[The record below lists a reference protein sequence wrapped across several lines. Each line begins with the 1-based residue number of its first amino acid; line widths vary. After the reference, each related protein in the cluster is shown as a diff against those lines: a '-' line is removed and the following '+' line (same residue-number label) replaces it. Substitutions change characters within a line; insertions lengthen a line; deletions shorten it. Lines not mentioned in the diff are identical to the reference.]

1 MKFLS
6 PEVTVHLYKSIILP
20 CMEYVVMSGLMNC
33 WILYEKWIC
42 RTVGPSL
49 ATSLEP
55 LVRCGIVASLS
66 LFCRY
71 YCGRCSSEL
80 AEPDSL
86 SYY

>member
-1 MKFLS
+1 
-6 PEVTVHLYKSIILP
+6 
-20 CMEYVVMSGLMNC
+20 MSGLMLLVATWNC

-80 AEPDSL
+80 AEPDSHL
-86 SYY
+86 TDCYDKR